1 MSMLYSIIK
10 IKIDI
15 SNDELLETI
24 WEHMN
29 EIKRGGVGEKVKDII
44 KLNIPCANTI
54 MICVK
59 VYKKN

>member
-1 MSMLYSIIK
+1 MLYSIIK

-15 SNDELLETI
+15 CWETI

-29 EIKRGGVGEKVKDII
+29 EIKRGGVGEEVKDII

-54 MICVK
+54 MIGVK
-59 VYKKN
+59 VF

>member
-1 MSMLYSIIK
+1 MLYSIIE

-29 EIKRGGVGEKVKDII
+29 EIKRGGEGKR
-44 KLNIPCANTI
+44 
-54 MICVK
+54 
-59 VYKKN
+59 